1 MKSTPLKAARIKKGI
16 EVEEISQ
23 RLQIS
28 SSYYYKI
35 ERGVRK
41 PNIYL
46 AKRIAELLDGTVDEI
61 FFGRDLDVL
70 SNELSLTGTD
80 NT

>member
-1 MKSTPLKAARIKKGI
+1 MKTTPLKAARINKGI

-23 RLQIS
+23 KLKIS

-46 AKRIAELLDGTVDEI
+46 AKSIAELLGGTVDEI
-61 FFGRDLDVL
+61 FFGNDLDVL
-70 SNELSLTGTD
+70 SNRLPPTGTGG
-80 NT
+80 N